1 MHQSNNSNMVR
12 VIVYIGFVVYV
23 MALATTCYCHPVT
36 SSEVESIARPTRPK
50 TFGSPDELRSYL
62 DQLGQYLAVVSR
74 PRFGKRKP
82 TFPVIPSAITT
93 PRLQQYIDH
102 QRMLNN
108 IINREDDETYKL
120 QYKPAAIRNSKDLYD
135 MLFTTR
141 RENGNN
147 NRHQYYLM
155 QQDVTNADIGLDS
168 N

>member
-1 MHQSNNSNMVR
+1 MHQNNNSNMIKVM
-12 VIVYIGFVVYV
+12 VYIGFVVYV
-23 MALATTCYCHPVT
+23 MAFTTTCCCNPVT

-82 TFPVIPSAITT
+82 TFPIIPSAITT

-102 QRMLNN
+102 QHMLNN
-108 IINREDDETYKL
+108 ILNREDDETYKL
-120 QYKPAAIRNSKDLYD
+120 QYKPATIRNSKDLYD

-141 RENGNN
+141 HENGNN
-147 NRHQYYLM
+147 DRHQYYLM
-155 QQDVTNADIGLDS
+155 QQDLTNADIGLDS